1 MGAGDEVRE
10 LFSPGS
16 LIGSMLRFEAALARA
31 EARAGVIPAPAAEAI
46 AAACRPEAFDAPAV
60 WREGEAAGT
69 PAIPLVRLLTGS
81 VPAEA
86 RGWVHLGAT
95 SQDVMDSAMVMQARS
110 ALDVLVSELRGLAGG
125 CARLAE
131 RYAGVPTPG
140 RTLLQHAVP
149 VTFGLKA
156 ARWLTVVAR
165 RARSLARIRDDL
177 PLQLGG
183 AAGTLAQLG
192 GDGPRVATLLGEEL
206 GLPVPDLP
214 WHAERDRIAEL
225 GAALGVTAGATAKIA
240 GDIVL
245 LSQTEVGEASEGT
258 DDGAGASSTMPQKRN
273 PVHAVAAVAA
283 ARLALGSVT
292 VLLHGG
298 RQEHE
303 RAAGAWQA
311 EWEALP
317 DAFGHTARAV
327 AAVRSSVEGLRV
339 DEDRMRRNLGAAGG
353 TIMAEALVTAL
364 VAGLGRDVAYA
375 LVGEVIGRAAREGI
389 DLVDAAVQDD
399 RIRGALGEEGI
410 RRALDPL
417 AYLGSAEVLV
427 RRAIEASRD
436 VVEGGEGTPG

>member
-1 MGAGDEVRE
+1 MRAAGRVPE
-10 LFSPGS
+10 LFSPEALVGA
-16 LIGSMLRFEAALARA
+16 MLRFEAALARA
-31 EARAGVIPAPAAEAI
+31 EARAGAIPGPAAEAI
-46 AAACRPEAFDAPAV
+46 AAACDSEAFDAAAV

-69 PAIPLVRLLTGS
+69 PAIPLVRRLTES

-95 SQDVMDSAMVMQARS
+95 SQDVMDTAMVVQSRA
-110 ALDVLVSELRGLAGG
+110 ALDALGGDLRGLAGA
-125 CARLAE
+125 CAGLAE
-131 RYAGVPTPG
+131 RYAAAPGPG

-165 RARSLARIRDDL
+165 RARSLARIRDEL
-177 PLQLGG
+177 PLQFGG

-192 GDGPRVATLLGEEL
+192 ADGPRVATMLGEEL

-225 GAALGVTAGATAKIA
+225 GAALGITAGVLAKIA

-245 LSQTEVGEASEGT
+245 LSQTEVGEVAEGAG
-258 DDGAGASSTMPQKRN
+258 DGAGASSAMPQKRN
-273 PVHAVAAVAA
+273 PVRAVAAVAA

-292 VLLHGG
+292 VLLHAGG
-298 RQEHE
+298 QEHE

-317 DAFGHTARAV
+317 DAFGHTARAM
-327 AAVRSSVEGLRV
+327 AAVRSSVEGLVV

-353 TIMAEALVTAL
+353 AIMAEALVTAL
-364 VAGLGRDVAYA
+364 VPSLGRDAAYA
-375 LVGEVIGRAAREGI
+375 VVGEVSARSVRDGAA
-389 DLVDAAVQDD
+389 LVDAAVQDD
-399 RIRGALGEEGI
+399 RVRGALGEAGV
-410 RRALDPL
+410 RRALDPA

-427 RRAIEASRD
+427 RRAIEGSRD
-436 VVEGGEGTPG
+436 VVEAAEETLG

>member
-1 MGAGDEVRE
+1 MRAAGGIPE
-10 LFSPGS
+10 LFSPGA
-16 LIGSMLRFEAALARA
+16 LVGAMLRFEAALARA
-31 EARAGVIPAPAAEAI
+31 EARAGAIPTPAAEAI
-46 AAACRPEAFDAPAV
+46 TAACRPEAIDAAAV

-69 PAIPLVRLLTGS
+69 PAIPLVRLLTES

-95 SQDVMDSAMVMQARS
+95 SQDVMDTAMVVQSRA
-110 ALDVLVSELRGLAGG
+110 ALDALVGELRGLARA
-125 CARLAE
+125 CAGLAE
-131 RYAGVPTPG
+131 RYAAAPAPG

-165 RARSLARIRDDL
+165 SARSLARIRDGL
-177 PLQLGG
+177 PLQFGG

-192 GDGPRVATLLGEEL
+192 ADGPRVAALLGEEL

-225 GAALGVTAGATAKIA
+225 GAALGVTAGAVAKIA

-245 LSQTEVGEASEGT
+245 LSQTEVGEVAEGAE
-258 DDGAGASSTMPQKRN
+258 DGVGASSTMPQKRN
-273 PVHAVAAVAA
+273 PVRAVAAVAA

-292 VLLHGG
+292 VLLHAGG
-298 RQEHE
+298 QEHE

-311 EWEALP
+311 EWDALP

-339 DEDRMRRNLGAAGG
+339 DEDRMRRNLEAAGG
-353 TIMAEALVTAL
+353 TIMTEALVTAL
-364 VAGLGRDVAYA
+364 VPSLGRNVAYVLA
-375 LVGEVIGRAAREGI
+375 GEVAARSVRDGVG
-389 DLVDAAVQDD
+389 LVDAAVRDD
-399 RIRGALGEEGI
+399 RVRGALGEDGI
-410 RRALDPL
+410 RRALDPA
-417 AYLGSAEVLV
+417 AYLGSAEALV
-427 RRAIEASRD
+427 RLAIEGSRD
-436 VVEGGEGTPG
+436 VVEGGGETPG

>member
-1 MGAGDEVRE
+1 MRAAGGIPE
-10 LFSPGS
+10 LFSPEALVGA
-16 LIGSMLRFEAALARA
+16 MLRFEAALARA
-31 EARAGVIPAPAAEAI
+31 EARAGAIPGPAAEAI
-46 AAACRPEAFDAPAV
+46 AAACDSEAFDAAAV

-69 PAIPLVRLLTGS
+69 PAIPLVRRLTES

-95 SQDVMDSAMVMQARS
+95 SQDVMDTAMVVQSRA
-110 ALDVLVSELRGLAGG
+110 ALDALGGDLRGLAGA
-125 CARLAE
+125 CAGLAE
-131 RYAGVPTPG
+131 RYAAAPGPG

-165 RARSLARIRDDL
+165 RARSLARIRDEL
-177 PLQLGG
+177 PLQFGG

-192 GDGPRVATLLGEEL
+192 ADGPRVATMLGEEL

-225 GAALGVTAGATAKIA
+225 GAALGITAGVLAKIA

-245 LSQTEVGEASEGT
+245 LSQTEVGEVAEGAG
-258 DDGAGASSTMPQKRN
+258 DGAGASSAMPQKRN
-273 PVHAVAAVAA
+273 PVRAVAAVAA

-292 VLLHGG
+292 VLLHAGG
-298 RQEHE
+298 QEHE

-317 DAFGHTARAV
+317 DAFGHTARAM
-327 AAVRSSVEGLRV
+327 AAVRSSVEGLVV

-353 TIMAEALVTAL
+353 AIMAEALVTAL
-364 VAGLGRDVAYA
+364 VPSLGRDAAYA
-375 LVGEVIGRAAREGI
+375 VVGEVTARSIRDGAA
-389 DLVDAAVQDD
+389 LVDAAVQDD
-399 RIRGALGEEGI
+399 RVRGALGEAGV
-410 RRALDPL
+410 RRALDPA

-427 RRAIEASRD
+427 RRAIEGSRD
-436 VVEGGEGTPG
+436 VVEAAEETLG

>member
-31 EARAGVIPAPAAEAI
+31 DARAGVIPAPAAEAI
-46 AAACRPEAFDAPAV
+46 AAACRPETFDARAV

-69 PAIPLVRLLTGS
+69 PAIPLVKLLTGFVQS
-81 VPAEA
+81 EA

-95 SQDVMDSAMVMQARS
+95 SQDVMDTAMVIQARS
-110 ALDVLVSELRGLAGG
+110 ALDVLGSELRGLAGG
-125 CARLAE
+125 CAQLAE
-131 RYAGVPTPG
+131 RYAAAPAPG

-156 ARWLTVVAR
+156 ARWLTVVSR
-165 RARSLARIRDDL
+165 RSRSLARLRDGL
-177 PLQLGG
+177 PLQFGG

-192 GDGPRVATLLGEEL
+192 ADGTRVAALLGEEL
-206 GLPVPDLP
+206 GLPVPELP

-225 GAALGVTAGATAKIA
+225 GAALGITAGAMTKIA

-245 LSQTEVGEASEGT
+245 LAQTEVGEVAEGH
-258 DDGAGASSTMPQKRN
+258 DEGAGTSSAMPQKRN
-273 PVHAVAAVAA
+273 PVRAVAAVAA

-292 VLLHGG
+292 VLLHAGG
-298 RQEHE
+298 QEHE

-317 DAFGHTARAV
+317 EAFGHTARAV

-339 DEDRMRRNLGAAGG
+339 DEDRMQRNLGAAGG
-353 TIMAEALVTAL
+353 AIMAEALVTAL
-364 VAGLGRDVAYA
+364 IPSLGRDVAYA
-375 LVGEVIGRAAREGI
+375 LVGEVTAGSARDGA
-389 DLVDAAVQDD
+389 DLVDVAVKDD
-399 RIRGALGEEGI
+399 RVLGALGE
-410 RRALDPL
+410 
-417 AYLGSAEVLV
+417 
-427 RRAIEASRD
+427 
-436 VVEGGEGTPG
+436 